1 MQVIL
6 NSYWGVPTSIVRNEM
21 LPRLKKNPAYLENN
35 DMEVYS
41 EKVVGLLVMVVSESK
56 FQDCLLIIY
65 RKIMKHEQKTE
76 LMKP

>member
-1 MQVIL
+1 
-6 NSYWGVPTSIVRNEM
+6 M